1 MTVMR
6 VYDDNGGVRV
16 VSGGNGVS
24 AAVFGGGDVD
34 DDNGNSGG

>member
-1 MTVMR
+1 MLLVEVM
-6 VYDDNGGVRV
+6 
-16 VSGGNGVS
+16 NGVS